1 MKWWPFAKE
10 TMEVVEPAS
19 EPSTIDR
26 MLAKKCSRDEFSLLY
41 LKLLQESVPDQ
52 KFEMASDMEIKIVNA
67 EGKEATTHLHNLWIA
82 YSRGDAD
89 RREILERFVS
99 TIPKLTYDSPP
110 LAKQQ
115 IVVLVKDAEYLA
127 TLPKFSITDHFCGDL
142 WLVFAQ
148 DLPDRMIT
156 MKLSQLDEFE
166 IEKAGLLPLALEN
179 LTRIMPSAEQN
190 GDGPWYWLSAG
201 GDYEASLLLFDAVW
215 DQLAQ
220 SVDGEIVAAV
230 PARDTLVFTGSNSAE
245 GLKAI
250 KDQAA
255 HVVKTGNYVVSET
268 LIIRRG
274 GKWEVFNA
282 N

>member
-99 TIPKLTYDSPP
+99 TIPK
-110 LAKQQ
+110 
-115 IVVLVKDAEYLA
+115 
-127 TLPKFSITDHFCGDL
+127 
-142 WLVFAQ
+142 
-148 DLPDRMIT
+148 
-156 MKLSQLDEFE
+156 
-166 IEKAGLLPLALEN
+166 
-179 LTRIMPSAEQN
+179 
-190 GDGPWYWLSAG
+190 
-201 GDYEASLLLFDAVW
+201 
-215 DQLAQ
+215 
-220 SVDGEIVAAV
+220 
-230 PARDTLVFTGSNSAE
+230 
-245 GLKAI
+245 
-250 KDQAA
+250 
-255 HVVKTGNYVVSET
+255 
-268 LIIRRG
+268 
-274 GKWEVFNA
+274 
-282 N
+282 